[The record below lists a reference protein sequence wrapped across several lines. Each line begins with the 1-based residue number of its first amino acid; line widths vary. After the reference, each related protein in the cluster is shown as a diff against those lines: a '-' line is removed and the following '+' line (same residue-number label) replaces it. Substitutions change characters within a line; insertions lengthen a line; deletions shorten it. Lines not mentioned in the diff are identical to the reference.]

1 MTDLGKMGRLGQDSQ
16 RLEAGAGGRPL
27 PLACWGLS
35 RSALVLRT
43 LRQHQPLSC
52 CLFQMNK
59 RMRAWRPWAR

>member
-1 MTDLGKMGRLGQDSQ
+1 MTDLGKMGHLGQGSQ

-27 PLACWGLS
+27 KCLS